1 MYTFDCSIYQYR
13 RYGTVIIRHFWLW
26 ISHLQGKHPSISISA
41 TNAPSVFLQPPPHV
55 IAQGINLILHLV
67 VVLKQILNTVPG
79 FLKGYVRR
87 FAQKSHDHRGTPE
100 VETMN

>member
-55 IAQGINLILHLV
+55 IAQGINLILHLM
-67 VVLKQILNTVPG
+67 VVLKQIEYSTRISQRIRPTICS
-79 FLKGYVRR
+79 KIAR
-87 FAQKSHDHRGTPE
+87 P
-100 VETMN
+100 